1 MDNIYLYEYT
11 PIESHREIRLIQFH
25 WCGDGISASIQ
36 SFPIEETL
44 RFYCALSYTWTSDS
58 NPSVADNH
66 LLRVGDKHIPVLDA
80 LRPFF
85 QNLHSKGT
93 DISGTWWWID
103 SICIDLENVDE
114 REEQV
119 KLMGRIYSNAA
130 QVIIWLDG
138 AGSSNVDRAVP
149 FIEDLSNTVRE
160 QKRKLNVEQLRQKY
174 QPEHQQENWDAL
186 QNFFQQKWWDRIW
199 TLQEYALAKDGDVQ
213 FWCGLHT
220 IPLPAIED
228 ALWVADKC
236 HNVSLK
242 QTLAFHRAYNR
253 RRIRLVHALVHKK
266 QTKRTISLVALA
278 AYSACFNAKDPR
290 DRLYGIMALG
300 TDASLLDVSY
310 DIGVEET
317 YARFVQ
323 SFIKHYNS
331 LDIICF
337 ASLWSAQP
345 NSSLPSWIP
354 DWRTRVD
361 PFVVPLMVSQSANTH
376 IGNLRGPT
384 YVDEDHNSWLCYAA
398 HLLVRG
404 TILAEVDGLAASA
417 DAELIQTSTRSSP
430 EPALPSDVM
439 ARSICKTLV
448 LDRKDRYLRFPEP
461 DEFFQDFIWL
471 CEKVLADKGADVPED
486 FRTWFRRTK
495 NLSIRGRKLEEVL
508 RDSIDAKHGHW
519 SVQTPN
525 QDESH
530 METFFSRFYDSIVYM
545 SLRLMI
551 TNQGGI
557 GLVSQKAKKGDFI
570 CVLLGCSVPVLLR
583 QSRDGD
589 NFTLIGECF
598 LDGFMD
604 GANLEHH
611 PPYASFCIE

>member
-25 WCGDGISASIQ
+25 C
-36 SFPIEETL
+36 
-44 RFYCALSYTWTSDS
+44 
-58 NPSVADNH
+58 
-66 LLRVGDKHIPVLDA
+66 
-80 LRPFF
+80 
-85 QNLHSKGT
+85 
-93 DISGTWWWID
+93 
-103 SICIDLENVDE
+103 
-114 REEQV
+114 
-119 KLMGRIYSNAA
+119 
-130 QVIIWLDG
+130 
-138 AGSSNVDRAVP
+138 
-149 FIEDLSNTVRE
+149 NTVRE

-213 FWCGLHT
+213 FWCGLHI
-220 IPLPAIED
+220 IPRPAIED

-242 QTLAFHRAYNR
+242 RTLAFHRAYNR

-300 TDASLLDVSY
+300 TDASLFDVSY

-384 YVDEDHNSWLCYAA
+384 Y
-398 HLLVRG
+398 
-404 TILAEVDGLAASA
+404 
-417 DAELIQTSTRSSP
+417 TSTRSSP

-461 DEFFQDFIWL
+461 DEFFQDFMWL
-471 CEKVLADKGADVPED
+471 CEKVLAGKGADVPKD
-486 FRTWFRRTK
+486 FRTWFGRTK

-519 SVQTPN
+519 SVRTPN

-551 TNQGGI
+551 TNQGG
-557 GLVSQKAKKGDFI
+557 SA
-570 CVLLGCSVPVLLR
+570 
-583 QSRDGD
+583 
-589 NFTLIGECF
+589 
-598 LDGFMD
+598 
-604 GANLEHH
+604 
-611 PPYASFCIE
+611 